1 MLFEF
6 DDLARQKAKMR
17 VVGIGGA
24 GGNAINRMI
33 NAQLSGVE
41 FIAVNTDA
49 QALDNNLADVKLQIG
64 KQLTKG
70 LGAGANLEIGRDAA
84 EEDQQAV
91 SAVLD
96 GADMIFITA
105 GMGGGTGTGAAPV
118 IAKIA
123 KEQGALTVG
132 IVTTP
137 FRFEGPLRTKRA
149 LEGIQ
154 YLKDHV
160 DTLIVIP
167 NQRLLEVVE
176 RGTSIT
182 EAFLVADSVLHQA
195 TKGISDLINIHGLIN
210 LDFADVKT
218 IMSGMGDAIMGTGQA
233 TGEERAVLAAQSAI
247 SSPLLNN
254 TDINGARGLLVNVTG
269 GPDLS
274 LMEVDE
280 AMNIIYDEVGEE
292 ANIIFGAVIDEELEG
307 QISVT
312 IIATGFNQE
321 SVRKVEEKREEPK
334 IERRPDFSY
343 NDQPAIA
350 TETPSNGDG
359 AQASMDKQKD
369 NYLDVPAY
377 KRRIE
382 RQETASE
389 NKSVTHHF
397 GDDFVIPEFSKRPSF
412 R

>member
-1 MLFEF
+1 M
-6 DDLARQKAKMR
+6 
-17 VVGIGGA
+17 
-24 GGNAINRMI
+24 
-33 NAQLSGVE
+33 
-41 FIAVNTDA
+41 
-49 QALDNNLADVKLQIG
+49 
-64 KQLTKG
+64 
-70 LGAGANLEIGRDAA
+70 
-84 EEDQQAV
+84 
-91 SAVLD
+91 
-96 GADMIFITA
+96 
-105 GMGGGTGTGAAPV
+105 
-118 IAKIA
+118 
-123 KEQGALTVG
+123 
-132 IVTTP
+132 
-137 FRFEGPLRTKRA
+137 
-149 LEGIQ
+149 
-154 YLKDHV
+154 
-160 DTLIVIP
+160 IP

-218 IMSGMGDAIMGTGQA
+218 VMSGMGDAIMGTGQA

-254 TDINGARGLLVNVTG
+254 TDINGAKGLLVNVTG

-274 LMEVDE
+274 LIEVDE
-280 AMNIIYDEVGEE
+280 AMQIIYEEVGEE
-292 ANIIFGAVIDEELEG
+292 ANIIFGAVIDEALKE

-321 SVRKVEEKREEPK
+321 SVRKVEKKYEEPK

-343 NDQPAIA
+343 GDQPAMA
-350 TETPSNGDG
+350 TESPVNGD
-359 AQASMDKQKD
+359 ASHGPVEQQKE

-382 RQETASE
+382 NREQTAE

>member
-6 DDLARQKAKMR
+6 DDLAKQKAKMR

-33 NAQLSGVE
+33 DAQLSGVE

-49 QALDNNLADVKLQIG
+49 QALDHNLADVKLQIG

-70 LGAGANLEIGRDAA
+70 LGAGANLDIGRDAA

-91 SAVLD
+91 AAILD
-96 GADMIFITA
+96 SADMVFITA

-118 IAKIA
+118 VAKIA

-154 YLKDHV
+154 YLKEHV

-176 RGTSIT
+176 RGTSVLD
-182 EAFLVADSVLHQA
+182 AFLMADSVLHQA

-218 IMSGMGDAIMGTGQA
+218 VMSGMGDAIMGTGLA

-269 GPDLS
+269 GPDMTLI
-274 LMEVDE
+274 EVDE
-280 AMNIIYDEVGEE
+280 AMSIIYNEVGEE
-292 ANIIFGAVIDEELEG
+292 ANIIFGAVIDEQMQG

-321 SVRKVEEKREEPK
+321 SVRKKEPVIVEPK
-334 IERRPDFSY
+334 IDARPDFSY
-343 NDQPAIA
+343 TDRPAIA
-350 TETPSNGDG
+350 IDRAINGDVSHKP
-359 AQASMDKQKD
+359 AEEME

-377 KRRIE
+377 KRRTDLG
-382 RQETASE
+382 QSE
-389 NKSVTHHF
+389 NNQKSVIHHF
-397 GDDFVIPEFSKRPSF
+397 GDEFVMPEFSKRPSY

>member
-6 DDLARQKAKMR
+6 DDLAKQKAKMR

-33 NAQLSGVE
+33 DAQLSGVE

-49 QALDNNLADVKLQIG
+49 QALDHNLADVKLQIG

-70 LGAGANLEIGRDAA
+70 LGAGANLDIGRDAA

-91 SAVLD
+91 AAILD
-96 GADMIFITA
+96 SADMVFITA

-118 IAKIA
+118 VAKIA

-149 LEGIQ
+149 MEGIA
-154 YLKDHV
+154 YLKEHV

-176 RGTSIT
+176 RGTSVLD
-182 EAFLVADSVLHQA
+182 AFLMADSVLHQA

-218 IMSGMGDAIMGTGQA
+218 VMSGMGDAIMGTGLA
-233 TGEERAVLAAQSAI
+233 TGEERAVLAAQTAI

-254 TDINGARGLLVNVTG
+254 TDIHGAKGLLVNVTG
-269 GPDLS
+269 GPDMTLI
-274 LMEVDE
+274 EVDE
-280 AMNIIYDEVGEE
+280 AMNIIYDEVGED
-292 ANIIFGAVIDEELEG
+292 ANIIFGAVIDDSMKG

-321 SVRKVEEKREEPK
+321 SVREKQPKAIEPK
-334 IERRPDFSY
+334 IETRPDFSY
-343 NDQPAIA
+343 SDRPAIA
-350 TETPSNGDG
+350 TDRAINGDV
-359 AQASMDKQKD
+359 ARKPAEELESI
-369 NYLDVPAY
+369 LDVPAY
-377 KRRIE
+377 KRRSDMNQIG
-382 RQETASE
+382 SE
-389 NKSVTHHF
+389 QKSVIHHF
-397 GDDFVIPEFSKRPSF
+397 GDDFVMPEFSKRPSY

>member
-154 YLKDHV
+154 YLKEHV

-292 ANIIFGAVIDEELEG
+292 ANIIFGAVIDQELEG

-343 NDQPAIA
+343 SDQPAIA
-350 TETPSNGDG
+350 TENPGNGD
-359 AQASMDKQKD
+359 ATHASTEKQKE

-382 RQETASE
+382 RQESVSE
-389 NKSVTHHF
+389 GKSVTHHF

>member
-292 ANIIFGAVIDEELEG
+292 ANIIFGAVIDEEMEG

-321 SVRKVEEKREEPK
+321 SVRKVEEKRDEPK

-350 TETPSNGDG
+350 TETPVNGDA
-359 AQASMDKQKD
+359 AQASMDKQKE

-382 RQETASE
+382 RQESGSE
-389 NKSVTHHF
+389 SKSVTHHF

>member
-6 DDLARQKAKMR
+6 DDLARQKAQMR

-33 NAQLSGVE
+33 DAQLTGVE
-41 FIAVNTDA
+41 FIAINTDA
-49 QALDNNLADVKLQIG
+49 QALDHNLADVKLQIG

-70 LGAGANLEIGRDAA
+70 LGAGAILGIGREAA
-84 EEDQQAV
+84 EEDQQAI
-91 SAVLD
+91 AAILD
-96 GADMIFITA
+96 GADMVFITS

-118 IAKIA
+118 VAKIA

-137 FRFEGPLRTKRA
+137 FRFEGPLRSRRA
-149 LEGIQ
+149 SEGIQ
-154 YLKDHV
+154 HLKDHV

-182 EAFLVADSVLHQA
+182 DAFLVADTVLHQA

-218 IMSGMGDAIMGTGQA
+218 VMAGMGDAIMGTGQA

-254 TDINGARGLLVNVTG
+254 TNINGARGLLVNVTG
-269 GPDLS
+269 GVDMTLI
-274 LMEVDE
+274 EVDE
-280 AMNIIYDEVGEE
+280 AMQIIYGEVGES
-292 ANIIFGAVIDEELEG
+292 ADIIFGAVIDDELKG
-307 QISVT
+307 QICVT
-312 IIATGFNQE
+312 IIATGFNVEGRPKAMVKGPSIE
-321 SVRKVEEKREEPK
+321 S
-334 IERRPDFSY
+334 RPDFQIADS
-343 NDQPAIA
+343 PARAI
-350 TETPSNGDG
+350 ESPGNGDLKH
-359 AQASMDKQKD
+359 QPEEVPDS
-369 NYLDVPAY
+369 YLDVPAY
-377 KRRIE
+377 KRRLDS
-382 RQETASE
+382 RQNTSDS
-389 NKSVTHHF
+389 NQVVHHF
-397 GDDFVIPEFSKRPSF
+397 GNDLVMPEFSKRPSF